1 MLCAEMMINHRVPK
15 THLPEGVGVICFGTI
30 RQRTNQFD
38 QFHLVVERFD
48 QLDIL
53 HIIIHKR
60 GIVLDVECGQRPILC
75 VGEFALPEFH
85 VCDVVK
91 TITLLLREG
100 ELAIEFQIVER
111 GHATDIHGELF
122 APVEHHLA
130 FRQMRIRR
138 QRTRGWRIDY
148 PLDAPNQ
155 IRNVIQLHVPSRD
168 DIGIVGAPVLN
179 KSFE

>member
-15 THLPEGVGVICFGTI
+15 THLPKGVSIVRFGTI

-38 QFHLVVERFD
+38 EFHLVIERFD

-53 HIIIHKR
+53 HIVIHKR
-60 GIVLDVECGQRPILC
+60 GIVLGVERRQRPILC

-85 VCDVVK
+85 VCDMVE
-91 TITLLLREG
+91 TITFLLREG
-100 ELAIEFQIVER
+100 ELAIEFQIVES

-130 FRQMRIRR
+130 FSQMFIGR
-138 QRTRGWRIDY
+138 QRFRGRLAQF

-168 DIGIVGAPVLN
+168 DIGIVGAPVPN
-179 KSFE
+179 KLFE